1 MSTQETLNAIKA
13 AGKTNSSITKSKAPK
28 SLKEWIVTMEPQIKK
43 ALPSVITPERFTR
56 MAMTALSTNRQL
68 QASTPES
75 FVGAMMQAAQLG
87 LEPNTPLGQA
97 YLIPY
102 RNHGVMQTQF
112 QIGYKGLIDLAHRSG
127 EFQTIYAETVY
138 ENDEFDYELGL
149 EPKLV
154 HKPAMENRGNP
165 IYYYA
170 VYKLVN
176 GGYGFEVMSK
186 SDIELHAKKFSKA
199 FRNGPW
205 ESDFDEMA
213 KKTVLKKVLKYA
225 PIKTEFARGVAS
237 DGTITLAEE
246 DEDDKDAGIILDQQ
260 TVEADYTIVDDEEEA
275 AAEANEANK

>member
-1 MSTQETLNAIKA
+1 
-13 AGKTNSSITKSKAPK
+13 
-28 SLKEWIVTMEPQIKK
+28 
-43 ALPSVITPERFTR
+43 
-56 MAMTALSTNRQL
+56 
-68 QASTPES
+68 
-75 FVGAMMQAAQLG
+75 
-87 LEPNTPLGQA
+87 
-97 YLIPY
+97 
-102 RNHGVMQTQF
+102 
-112 QIGYKGLIDLAHRSG
+112 
-127 EFQTIYAETVY
+127 
-138 ENDEFDYELGL
+138 
-149 EPKLV
+149 
-154 HKPAMENRGNP
+154 MENRGNP

-199 FRNGPW
+199 FMDGPW
-205 ESDFDEMA
+205 QSDFDEMA